1 MGGGIYSFMRHLGP
15 SGCIKTVIFTENA
28 NLSKTGFKE
37 KNHTIGSTDHQV
49 QFFNGFA
56 IFHKPQHTQGLWKI
70 AKNHNPLVKFGCATL
85 TVKLD
90 FFQKMR
96 FFFKK
101 IRKKY

>member
-1 MGGGIYSFMRHLGP
+1 M
-15 SGCIKTVIFTENA
+15 IFTENA

-70 AKNHNPLVKFGCATL
+70 AKKHNPLVKFGCETL
-85 TVKLD
+85 TVKLY
-90 FFQKMR
+90 FFQKMKY
-96 FFFKK
+96 FFLKNQKK
-101 IRKKY
+101 ILKKWK

>member
-1 MGGGIYSFMRHLGP
+1 M
-15 SGCIKTVIFTENA
+15 
-28 NLSKTGFKE
+28 
-37 KNHTIGSTDHQV
+37 
-49 QFFNGFA
+49 QFLNGFA
-56 IFHKPQHTQGLWKI
+56 IFQEPQGTQGVWKI
-70 AKNHNPLVKFGCATL
+70 AKKHNPLVKFGCATL

>member
-1 MGGGIYSFMRHLGP
+1 MRHLGP
-15 SGCIKTVIFTENA
+15 FGCIKTVIFTENA

-70 AKNHNPLVKFGCATL
+70 ARNHNPVVKFGRGNDCIK
-85 TVKLD
+85 V
-90 FFQKMR
+90 
-96 FFFKK
+96 
-101 IRKKY
+101 